1 MYIWKFLFKLFKHR
15 QWLILKWYTF
25 LPSFSFITTYFLF
38 GDVNFLS
45 ITRPLVFSVSL
56 GIGCGVL
63 IFGYGQLACWVTAAE
78 RQTHRI
84 RLAFFR
90 NAMRQE
96 IGWFDTH
103 DAGELNTRLTGWV
116 VILSIE
122 KKNFGI
128 YIILYIAD

>member
-1 MYIWKFLFKLFKHR
+1 MVDLAMIHFPTIIFIYYNIFPFWGCEF
-15 QWLILKWYTF
+15 
-25 LPSFSFITTYFLF
+25 PSFP
-38 GDVNFLS
+38 
-45 ITRPLVFSVSL
+45 TRPLVLSFSL

-63 IFGYGQLACWVTAAE
+63 VFGYGQLACWVTAAE

-128 YIILYIAD
+128 HIILYIAE